1 METEPHLQHHDTIAA
16 IATATGLGG
25 VGIIRISGKNAA
37 KIGKIMVKSLP
48 KPRVADYTAF
58 LDENG
63 TAIDMGL
70 VLYFPA
76 PNSFTGEDV
85 LELQGHGGRI
95 VLDRLLQRVVTLG
108 ARLALAG
115 EFAERAFLNDKM
127 DLTQAEAIADLIEA
141 GSDQAA
147 KSAILSLQG
156 VFSSKI
162 HDLVKSIITV
172 RMHVES
178 AIDFPEEEIDFLS
191 DGVILG
197 QIDAILGE
205 FAVILHEAQQG
216 VLLRDGMRVVLVG
229 QPNTGKSSLLNA
241 LAGRDSAIVTEIAGT
256 TRDVLIEEIQID
268 GLPLHIIDTAGL
280 RESTDPVEQEGIR
293 RAWLEIERADRI
305 LVLVDDRA
313 GITEGDKAILAK
325 LPSKL
330 PITVIHNKIDLTQQQ
345 PALINIDSADDMLA
359 ENFNEEPNKQVQVH
373 IKLSA
378 KKAYGL
384 ELLRDH
390 LEQSMGFEKT
400 NESSFLARR
409 RHLDALDRALNYV
422 KQSKQQLVEVKAGE
436 LVAEDLR
443 LAQQALSEIT
453 GEFSSDD
460 LLGEIFS
467 SFCIG
472 K

>member
-1 METEPHLQHHDTIAA
+1 MSTQKDSSQQDTIAA

-25 VGIIRISGKNAA
+25 VGIVRISGKHAA
-37 KIGKIMVKSLP
+37 KIGKNMVKMLP
-48 KPRVADYTAF
+48 KPRVAEYTAF
-58 LDENG
+58 LGNRGE
-63 TAIDMGL
+63 TLDMGL
-70 VLYFPA
+70 VLYFKA

-85 LELQGHGGRI
+85 VEFQGHGGRV
-95 VLDRLLQRVVTLG
+95 VLDRILARAIELG
-108 ARLALAG
+108 ARLAQPG

-141 GSDQAA
+141 GSEQAA
-147 KSAILSLQG
+147 RSAIQSLQG
-156 VFSSKI
+156 AFSTKI
-162 HDLVKSIITV
+162 HALVQAVIEV
-172 RMHVES
+172 RMYVES

-191 DGVILG
+191 DGKIL
-197 QIDAILGE
+197 QQLDAILQD
-205 FAVILHEAQQG
+205 FDAIMQEARQG

-241 LAGRDSAIVTEIAGT
+241 LAGRDSAIVTDIAGT
-256 TRDVLIEEIQID
+256 TRDVLKEEINLD

-280 RESTDPVEQEGIR
+280 RESVDQVEQEGIR
-293 RAWLEIERADRI
+293 RAWLEIEQADRI
-305 LVLVDDRA
+305 LVLVDDRH
-313 GITEGDKAILAK
+313 GISEADKAILKK
-325 LPSKL
+325 LPENL
-330 PITVIHNKIDLTQQQ
+330 PITVIHNKIDLTGQK
-345 PALINIDSADDMLA
+345 AELFSETVENSA
-359 ENFNEEPNKQVQVH
+359 QVQ

-378 KKAYGL
+378 AKGDGL
-384 ELLRDH
+384 DLLKDH
-390 LEQSMGFEKT
+390 LEQTMGYEKT

-409 RHLDALDRALNYV
+409 RHIDALQRAQEKTKLA
-422 KQSKQQLVEVKAGE
+422 KQQLVQTKAGE

-443 LAQQALSEIT
+443 QAQQALSEIT

>member
-1 METEPHLQHHDTIAA
+1 MQESIEGKQLDTIAA
-16 IATATGLGG
+16 IATASGLGG
-25 VGIIRISGKNAA
+25 VGIVRISGKYAA
-37 KIGKIMVKSLP
+37 EIGKKIVKVLP
-48 KPRVADYTAF
+48 KPRLAEYIPFRDEAD
-58 LDENG
+58 LV
-63 TAIDMGL
+63 IDMGL
-70 VLYFPA
+70 VIYFPG

-85 LELQGHGGRI
+85 VELQGHGGRI
-95 VLDRLLQRVVTLG
+95 VLDRLLKRCIDLG
-108 ARLALAG
+108 ARLAKPG

-141 GSDQAA
+141 GSEQAA

-156 VFSSKI
+156 VFSTKI
-162 HDLVKSIITV
+162 HELVTAVIRV

-197 QIDAILGE
+197 QIEAILGS
-205 FAVILHEAQQG
+205 FVAIMHEAMQG
-216 VLLRDGMRVVLVG
+216 VLLREGMRVVLVG

-256 TRDVLIEEIQID
+256 TRDVLKEEINID

-280 RESTDPVEQEGIR
+280 RESVDKVEQEGIR
-293 RAWLEIERADRI
+293 RAWLEIEQADRI
-305 LVLVDDRA
+305 LLLVDDRR
-313 GITEGDKAILAK
+313 GITQEDNDILQK
-325 LPSKL
+325 LPKTL
-330 PITVIHNKIDLTQQQ
+330 PITVIHNKIDLTEQK
-345 PALINIDSADDMLA
+345 ADISGQTETVKD
-359 ENFNEEPNKQVQVH
+359 VQTH

-378 KKAYGL
+378 KKGYGL
-384 ELLRDH
+384 SLLREH
-390 LEQSMGFEKT
+390 LQQSMGFEKT

-409 RHLDALDRALNYV
+409 RHLIALERAESYV
-422 KQSKQQLVEVKAGE
+422 AQSKQQLVEIKAGE

-443 LAQQALSEIT
+443 MAQQALSEIT

>member
-1 METEPHLQHHDTIAA
+1 METRAEPSQLDTITA

-25 VGIIRISGKNAA
+25 VGIVRISGKNAA
-37 KIGKIMVKSLP
+37 KIGENILKKRP
-48 KPRVADYTAF
+48 KPRLAEYCGF
-58 LDENG
+58 LDKG
-63 TAIDMGL
+63 SIVIDMGIA
-70 VLYFPA
+70 LYFPA

-85 LELQGHGGRI
+85 FELQGHGGRV
-95 VLDRLLQRVVTLG
+95 VLDRLLARTIELG
-108 ARLALAG
+108 ARLARPG

-141 GSDQAA
+141 GSEQAA
-147 KSAILSLQG
+147 KSAIQSLQG
-156 VFSSKI
+156 VFSAKI
-162 HDLVKSIITV
+162 NALVKSVITV

-191 DGVILG
+191 DGVIIG
-197 QIDAILGE
+197 QIEAIMRD
-205 FAVILHEAQQG
+205 FADIMQEARQG

-256 TRDVLIEEIQID
+256 TRDVLKEEIQID

-280 RESTDPVEQEGIR
+280 RDSIDQVEQEGIR
-293 RAWLEIERADRI
+293 RAWLEIEQADRI
-305 LVLVDDRA
+305 LVLVDDRE
-313 GITEGDKAILAK
+313 GITDEDNAILEN
-325 LPSKL
+325 LPKTL
-330 PITVIHNKIDLTQQQ
+330 PITVIHNKIDLSGKQASIEENS
-345 PALINIDSADDMLA
+345 ALDSTNINR
-359 ENFNEEPNKQVQVH
+359 NVQVH

-384 ELLRDH
+384 DLLREH
-390 LEQSMGFEKT
+390 LQQSMGFKKT

-409 RHLDALDRALNYV
+409 RHIDALQRAADFV
-422 KQSKQQLVEVKAGE
+422 AQSKKQLVEVKAGE

-443 LAQQALSEIT
+443 QAQQALSEIT

>member
-1 METEPHLQHHDTIAA
+1 MPVSPSTDAGQPCENDTIAA
-16 IATATGLGG
+16 IATATGLAG
-25 VGIIRISGKNAA
+25 VGIVRISGKNAA
-37 KIGKIMVKSLP
+37 KIGEKLLKSLP
-48 KPRVADYTAF
+48 KPRVADYGPF
-58 LDENG
+58 LDKKG
-63 TAIDMGL
+63 DIIDMGL
-70 VLYFPA
+70 ALYFVA

-85 LELQGHGGRI
+85 LELQGHGGRV
-95 VLDRLLQRVVTLG
+95 VLDRLLKRTLECG
-108 ARLALAG
+108 ARLAHPG

-141 GSDQAA
+141 GSEQAA
-147 KSAILSLQG
+147 RSAIQSLRG
-156 VFSSKI
+156 VFSEKI
-162 HDLVKSIITV
+162 HTLVEAIIQV

-191 DGVILG
+191 DGKILQ
-197 QIDAILGE
+197 QIEAILQK
-205 FAVILHEAQQG
+205 FAAIMQEAKQG

-256 TRDVLIEEIQID
+256 TRDVLKEEINID

-280 RESTDPVEQEGIR
+280 RESTDKVEQEGIR
-293 RAWLEIERADRI
+293 RAWLEIEQADRI
-305 LVLVDDRA
+305 LVLVDDRE
-313 GITEGDKAILAK
+313 GITAADKAILQQ
-325 LPSKL
+325 LPARL
-330 PITVIHNKIDLTQQQ
+330 PMTVIHNKIDLSNQTAETVTKEQQ
-345 PALINIDSADDMLA
+345 L
-359 ENFNEEPNKQVQVH
+359 H

-378 KKAYGL
+378 KTLQGL
-384 ELLRDH
+384 DLLRNH
-390 LEQSMGFEKT
+390 LQQSMGFEKT
-400 NESSFLARR
+400 NESPFMARR
-409 RHLDALDRALNYV
+409 RHLDALERARDYV
-422 KQSKQQLVEVKAGE
+422 RQSKVQLVEVKAGE

>member
-1 METEPHLQHHDTIAA
+1 MQESMEVEQLETIAA
-16 IATATGLGG
+16 IATASGLGG
-25 VGIIRISGKNAA
+25 VGIVRISGRHAA
-37 KIGKIMVKSLP
+37 KIGENIVKVLP
-48 KPRVADYTAF
+48 KPRVAEYITF
-58 LDENG
+58 CDEANL
-63 TAIDMGL
+63 AIDMGL
-70 VLYFPA
+70 AIFFPG

-85 LELQGHGGRI
+85 VELQGHGGRI
-95 VLDRLLQRVVTLG
+95 VLDRLLKRCIDLG
-108 ARLALAG
+108 ARLAKPG

-141 GSDQAA
+141 GSEQAA

-156 VFSSKI
+156 VFSTKI
-162 HDLVKSIITV
+162 HELVASVIRV

-197 QIDAILGE
+197 QIDAILE
-205 FAVILHEAQQG
+205 VFVAIMQEAKQG

-256 TRDVLIEEIQID
+256 TRDVLKEEINID

-280 RESTDPVEQEGIR
+280 RESVDKVEQEGIR
-293 RAWLEIERADRI
+293 RAWLEIEKADRV
-305 LVLVDDRA
+305 LLLVDDRK
-313 GITEGDKAILAK
+313 GITTDDQQILQQ
-325 LPSKL
+325 LPKTL
-330 PITVIHNKIDLTQQQ
+330 PVTVIHNKIDLTEQK
-345 PALINIDSADDMLA
+345 A
-359 ENFNEEPNKQVQVH
+359 EISGQLNTVKDVQTH

-378 KKAYGL
+378 KKGYGL
-384 ELLRDH
+384 ELLREH
-390 LEQSMGFEKT
+390 LQQSMGFEKT

-409 RHLDALDRALNYV
+409 RHLDALARAEGFV
-422 KQSKQQLVEVKAGE
+422 QQSKKQLVEIKAGE